1 MDDEP
6 TPITQELR
14 GKAGQVCAKCGK
26 LKHVRLFRR
35 VLTAAQ
41 AAARGYFDHDTKPMH
56 VPSKFCTE
64 CQPRPRPKDLRHMP
78 EKALHNELANQRVKP
93 QIVAAEIA
101 RRGAIQPVSA
111 QEHGAAG
118 GAARWEKFHRARWE
132 HAKGRI
138 RDELARMRAQ
148 TAYYQGKLSGQGAE
162 YFGAHY
168 EAVLAFNRACSHA
181 LRELRAQATGFVL
194 RGRASDETLTWRRW
208 LTPVVQDEL
217 LALWAAIPEP
227 DDDTLRAA
235 FGKRAGAKT
244 FKSRLVTPMA
254 IDASDERKVFHK
266 CTVQTRYEKDTA
278 AEDRLRTVSQRH
290 ARRNNG

>member
-6 TPITQELR
+6 TPVTEKLH
-14 GKAGQVCAKCGK
+14 GPAGQVCAKCGK

-41 AAARGYFDHDTKPMH
+41 AAARGYFDHDKNPMH

-64 CQPRPRPKDLRHMP
+64 CQPRPRPNDLRHMP
-78 EKALHNELANQRVKP
+78 EKALHNELANRRIKP

-101 RRGAIQPVSA
+101 RRGQIQPVSA

-118 GAARWEKFHRARWE
+118 AAARWEKFHRVRWE
-132 HAKGRI
+132 HAKERI
-138 RDELARMRAQ
+138 RKELARMRAQ

-168 EAVLAFNRACSHA
+168 EAVLTFNRACSHA

-208 LTPVVQDEL
+208 LTPAVQDDL
-217 LALWAAIPEP
+217 LTLWAAIPEP
-227 DDDTLRAA
+227 DEETLRAA

-244 FKSRLVTPMA
+244 FKSRLLTPMA
-254 IDASDERKVFHK
+254 LDASDARKVFHG
-266 CTVQTRYEKDTA
+266 CAVQTRYENDTA

-290 ARRNNG
+290 ARRK